1 MTLSDDDLRERGR
14 RPVRARGPDCI
25 GEEDW
30 LRQMTGE
37 ASPAERMRLARH
49 LAVCTTCADEYRAL
63 HALRS
68 WADEASDV
76 VAGEA
81 GRRQW
86 RAWSWP
92 LGATWTR
99 AALAASVVIVVVQGV
114 VLLQMSAARWTEG
127 AALVARE
134 RSLGDAAAALS
145 AEQARRRELEADA
158 AAEIATLR
166 ASVEE
171 LSMPQ
176 LDSPIVDLDPRGAT
190 RAAPPPSDVTVDVP
204 RSGGSLTLILNFP
217 PLAADSVL
225 RVDLMD
231 ERGRQ
236 IWQGRTSR
244 AAGSGSLNLTLVRR
258 ELPSGVYVIR
268 VARLAGA
275 APSAL
280 ADYRVR
286 IRDAGQGIR

>member
-14 RPVRARGPDCI
+14 RPVRSRGPDCI

-49 LAVCTTCADEYRAL
+49 VAVCTACADEYRAL

-68 WADEASDV
+68 WADDASGV
-76 VAGEA
+76 VAGEG
-81 GRRQW
+81 GRRQG
-86 RAWSWP
+86 RGWSWP
-92 LGATWTR
+92 TRATWMR
-99 AALAASVVIVVVQGV
+99 AALAASVAIVVVQGA
-114 VLLQMSAARWTEG
+114 VLLLMSADRRVER
-127 AALVARE
+127 AAVVARE

-145 AEQARRRELEADA
+145 AEQARRHKLEADT

-190 RAAPPPSDVTVDVP
+190 RAAPSPADVTVDVP
-204 RSGGSLTLILNFP
+204 RSGRSLTLILNFP
-217 PLAADSVL
+217 PLASDSTL
-225 RVDLMD
+225 RVDLID
-231 ERGRQ
+231 ERGRL
-236 IWQGRTSR
+236 IWHGRTSR

-258 ELPSGVYVIR
+258 ELPPGVYVIR
-268 VARLAGA
+268 LARLAGA
-275 APSAL
+275 APNAL